1 MPDIH
6 LSTSIKTAIC
16 EVKIQIYQAIIPL
29 PPFPRW
35 SMLLINVLRDSD
47 ASLPWLDFLMP
58 MRCHKLRFGGAGTGS
73 LGTEGKLGVDATVG
87 DTALVE
93 GSLDSDSEP
102 SFRPLPPSG
111 KTSAPICSSS
121 IVSSHS
127 SMLLRPSRFVD
138 CERGN
143 TVWVGEGWNRVVGK
157 SHESIVPG

>member
-1 MPDIH
+1 MVCQT
-6 LSTSIKTAIC
+6 STYRRPLRRAIC
-16 EVKIQIYQAIIPL
+16 EVKVQIYQAIIPL

-58 MRCHKLRFGGAGTGS
+58 MRCHKLRFGGGGTGS
-73 LGTEGKLGVDATVG
+73 LGSEGKLGVDATVG

-93 GSLDSDSEP
+93 GLLDSDSEP
-102 SFRPLPPSG
+102 SFRPPPSSG

-121 IVSSHS
+121 FISSHS
-127 SMLLRPSRFVD
+127 SMLVRLSIFVG

-143 TVWVGEGWNRVVGK
+143 TVWVGEG
-157 SHESIVPG
+157 